1 MDYIINLTTFP
12 MGKREKGKRRRGGE
26 GGGGGCGRGGGG
38 DAFFTEIPPR
48 MDPFEELVDGKT

>member
-12 MGKREKGKRRRGGE
+12 MGKREKGKRRRGGG